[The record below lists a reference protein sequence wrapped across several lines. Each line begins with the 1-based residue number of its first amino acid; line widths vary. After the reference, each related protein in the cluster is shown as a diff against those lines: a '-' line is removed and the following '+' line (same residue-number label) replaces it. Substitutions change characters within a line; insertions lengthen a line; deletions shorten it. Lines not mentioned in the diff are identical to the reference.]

1 MPTSLTVTS
10 VYNMALDI
18 IAEQPVASTSDVG
31 PYARWLNRNFSPV
44 VEAALR
50 ANPWNFACEYHQ
62 LNAEVDLPAFRWKT
76 KYGLPNLWLRV
87 LPLTYTGYRGGQPV
101 SHEVKG
107 NFLYTNTTSS
117 LNVELVMNKQ
127 DPGEWDPLFATY
139 IAAKLAHGMAHRFVR
154 KASFVQLAEKMAAEA
169 FDNATVIDAFEGSP
183 DTTEQHD
190 IIRARY

>member
-10 VYNMALDI
+10 VYNMALDM
-18 IAEQPVASTSDVG
+18 IAEAPLSSTAGVND
-31 PYARWLNRNFSPV
+31 YARWLNRNYSPV

-62 LNAEVDLPAFRWKT
+62 LNASVDVPAFRWKT
-76 KYGLPNLWLRV
+76 KYDLPNLWLRV
-87 LPLTYTGYRGGQPV
+87 LPLTISGYRGAAPV

-107 NFLYTNTTSS
+107 NALYANTTSA

-139 IAAKLAHGMAHRFVR
+139 VAAKLAHGMAHRFVR
-154 KASFVQLAEKMAAEA
+154 KTTFVQLCAQQAQQAYDQAEL
-169 FDNATVIDAFEGSP
+169 IDAFEGTP
-183 DTTEQHD
+183 DLTEQHD
-190 IIRARY
+190 IIRVRY